1 MPIAVL
7 RLKYKM
13 ADEITNIIIIAEDLR
28 SYCNIFMLIL
38 LEHSFSEVNQKANQ
52 FADAMK
58 KLGVTREQK
67 MALLMDNKPE
77 VFFTLYGTY
86 QLSYFVQIS

>member
-1 MPIAVL
+1 
-7 RLKYKM
+7 M

-28 SYCNIFMLIL
+28 SYCIILMLIL

-52 FADAMK
+52 FADALK

-67 MALLMDNKPE
+67 MALLMNNKPE
-77 VFFTLYGTY
+77 VFFTLYGTN
-86 QLSYFVQIS
+86 